1 MVEGHGWTFIFPL
14 VPDHGIIHI
23 YINILYNTCFSINV
37 SGYFKSSAC
46 FRHRFDAAHPAR
58 EENQEI
64 AVAAAVNAGS
74 LQSMCVNQKWG
85 IIGIDEAS
93 ITCSQN
99 ILFGIGIGI
108 YEFIFFFTN
117 RYTDTIWWFIWFWFS
132 HYSSS
137 MSGSHH
143 AAWNG
148 FWCTLLLPMI
158 VFQKSD

>member
-1 MVEGHGWTFIFPL
+1 M
-14 VPDHGIIHI
+14 
-23 YINILYNTCFSINV
+23 

-108 YEFIFFFTN
+108 YEFIFF
-117 RYTDTIWWFIWFWFS
+117 YKPI
-132 HYSSS
+132 Y
-137 MSGSHH
+137 
-143 AAWNG
+143 
-148 FWCTLLLPMI
+148 
-158 VFQKSD
+158 